1 MNVGAKIRAVRK
13 DQHLSQIDLAKKA
26 GIAVNSLRLY
36 EAGKR
41 NPSLKNLIRIAD
53 ALEVQLSDLLN
64 APNGMETTLGEL
76 FPNID
81 WAAIEESRNKQQARV
96 TMNHMKEALGNSEHI
111 RQMSFAEQYRAG
123 FLKFNSDE
131 DRTAFFYSHLNDS
144 GKIAAGGY
152 FFRHIKTED
161 MTNVADYVLSL
172 YENPLY
178 KAQDAPTTPS
188 EGTDTTSPKCPSE
201 GTGEGTE
208 NK

>member
-1 MNVGAKIRAVRK
+1 MTIGERIREAR
-13 DQHLSQIDLAKKA
+13 KKA
-26 GIAVNSLRLY
+26 GMKQSDLAEKLGVAVVTIGQYERGQRQPRL
-36 EAGKR
+36 EQ
-41 NPSLKNLIRIAD
+41 LQRIAD
-53 ALEVQLSDLLN
+53 VLEIKWYDLL
-64 APNGMETTLGEL
+64 PDDQKG
-76 FPNID
+76 
-81 WAAIEESRNKQQARV
+81 AAIAADVIKSARLTV
-96 TMNHMKEALGNSEHI
+96 KAKDGNVIHQEDGRQWEKMNL
-111 RQMSFAEQYRAG
+111 AEQYRAG

-131 DRTAFFYSHLNDS
+131 DRTAFFYSYLNDA